1 MKKPAEKIGAAILA
15 VALLF
20 TLTPGQAPL
29 TARAASDTEKNTE
42 TGRQIVRGIEV
53 PEGTLE
59 DLLMGSSADGS
70 EGSSIDETV
79 GESGNF
85 SMEKDP
91 DILSKDGF
99 LSGSA
104 MSSETSPSEEVL
116 ETVSYIND
124 CSTDYAYK
132 KLGELTGG
140 AAMQKLYTR
149 ILNVM
154 VKVYLSEKDLEAQEF
169 PIDGVI
175 ETYYYAGMVSYE
187 GVDESNLMTVYESV
201 LMDHPLFFFM
211 LNEYLYEDGKMCLLA
226 FPEFYEGSVRQL
238 CKEKINDVILGF
250 EQGAAG
256 LTSNYDIVKYVH
268 DAIAAEV
275 DYARDIYGFPETSP
289 YVYGMAGYVS
299 DNKRVVCEGYAE
311 TMAAA
316 LNYLD
321 IENVIATGWGVASG
335 QPTYDSDAHAWNMVK
350 LGDGNFYHVDVTW
363 DDQEYGTIYDYFCVG
378 NEIFDSHS
386 IIWNGGQNGIIYEIP
401 ETPDANFAGEDTIL
415 KAEDPAFQYDEDTGL
430 SDENAGGDGDS
441 SDVQDSENP
450 DDIQDN
456 VSDEDQPTGPEQ
468 PNSVVKVKKAVIS
481 SVKNKKKKSFQVQW
495 KAVDGAEGY
504 RITYA
509 TNKKLTKGKKKIF
522 ARETE
527 SSRTVKKLKKG
538 KTYYVK
544 VQAYKTDSA
553 GKRVFGGC
561 KKIMKVKIK
570 K

>member
-1 MKKPAEKIGAAILA
+1 MKKPAEKIGAVILA

-20 TLTPGQAPL
+20 TLTPGQVPL

-59 DLLMGSSADGS
+59 D
-70 EGSSIDETV
+70 
-79 GESGNF
+79 F
-85 SMEKDP
+85 SMEKNL

-104 MSSETSPSEEVL
+104 ILSETSPSEEVL

-132 KLGELTGG
+132 KLGELAGG

-250 EQGAAG
+250 EQGTAG

-268 DAIAAEV
+268 DGIAAEV
-275 DYARDIYGFPETSP
+275 DYARDIYGFPETNP
-289 YVYGMAGYVS
+289 YVYGMAGYVN
-299 DNKRVVCEGYAE
+299 NKRVVCEGYAE
-311 TMAAA
+311 TMAAV

-335 QPTYDSDAHAWNMVK
+335 QPTNNSDAHAWNMVK

-378 NEIFDSHS
+378 NEIFESHS

-430 SDENAGGDGDS
+430 PDENAGGNGDS
-441 SDVQDSENP
+441 SEVQDSENP

-468 PNSVVKVKKAVIS
+468 PDSVVKVKKVTIS

-527 SSRTVKKLKKG
+527 NSRTVKKLKKG

-561 KKIMKVKIK
+561 KKTVKVKIK